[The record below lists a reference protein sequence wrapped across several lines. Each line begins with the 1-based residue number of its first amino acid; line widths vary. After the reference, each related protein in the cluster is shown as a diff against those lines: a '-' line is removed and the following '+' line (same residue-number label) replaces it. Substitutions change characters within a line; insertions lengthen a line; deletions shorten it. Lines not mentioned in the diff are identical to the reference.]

1 MKCLGFLSIVSFS
14 IFLNFG
20 KLLKKVIIEV
30 IVAIN
35 ILLLSQ
41 CSRRKKTIKLM
52 IRNYLKVSKKFC

>member
-20 KLLKKVIIEV
+20 RLLKKVIIEV

-52 IRNYLKVSKKFC
+52 IRNYLKVPKKFY